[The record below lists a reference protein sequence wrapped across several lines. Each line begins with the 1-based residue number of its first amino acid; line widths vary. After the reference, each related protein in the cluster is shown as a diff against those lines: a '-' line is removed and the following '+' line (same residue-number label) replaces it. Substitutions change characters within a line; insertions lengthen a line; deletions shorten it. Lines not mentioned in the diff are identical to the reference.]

1 MQEDAR
7 YVAEV
12 RSAPFQEDVPVVAR
26 GRAVVS
32 RVDSKPAWEDSCSSP
47 DCRSLVIHRA
57 KKDCL
62 VTGNSC
68 PPDWP
73 ASFRQVLAEKSA
85 LPLDQLPAAGSSDIL
100 PQPQ

>member
-12 RSAPFQEDVPVVAR
+12 RSAPFQEDVPVVVR

-47 DCRSLVIHRA
+47 GCRNLVDHRA
-57 KKDCL
+57 KTDCL

-68 PPDWP
+68 RPDWP
-73 ASFRQVLAEKSA
+73 TLFRLVLVEKSA
-85 LPLDQLPAAGSSDIL
+85 RLLGQSPAAGSSDIL
-100 PQPQ
+100 PQTR